1 MMLLMTITM
10 ISYPTKDYR
19 CEESECG
26 YNNDDFDTA
35 TNLHS
40 NAVGWMDGASLSFAH
55 TGYDHQ
61 CHIVF

>member
-10 ISYPTKDYR
+10 ISYATKDYR
-19 CEESECG
+19 CNESEHG

-35 TNLHS
+35 KNMHS
-40 NAVGWMDGASLSFAH
+40 NAAGCMDGASLSFAL

-61 CHIVF
+61 CHFDF